1 MLFKKIFSKKFRI
14 HCFLIYFWNIMELPI
29 GREWSGGISIH
40 ENKERYKEIRKD
52 TVHVLLFFL

>member
-40 ENKERYKEIRKD
+40 ENKERYKD
-52 TVHVLLFFL
+52 HCPHPAFLPVIG